1 MANRSLS
8 YGFWLHNLLRML
20 RYFIK
25 RGERMKPWE
34 NPQWIKENLCAT
46 CGMFIWNRWDNH
58 IIYKECEKELA
69 KKVTA

>member
-1 MANRSLS
+1 
-8 YGFWLHNLLRML
+8 
-20 RYFIK
+20 
-25 RGERMKPWE
+25 MKPWE

-69 KKVTA
+69 KKATV